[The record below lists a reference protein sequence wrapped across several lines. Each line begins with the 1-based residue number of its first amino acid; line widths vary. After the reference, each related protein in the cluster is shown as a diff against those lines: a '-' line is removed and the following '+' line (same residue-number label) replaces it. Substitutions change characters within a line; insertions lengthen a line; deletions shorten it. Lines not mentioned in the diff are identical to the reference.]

1 MTQKNLEKG
10 LTLIELLVVVNIV
23 AILAGAASVLLAEYS
38 DEARA
43 LEVYNFFPQIIRSQ
57 KFYYIRHNQY
67 YIANRGELKDHGVD
81 VSESAYFTYSTFL
94 IGFSSFSVRA
104 DATEWAAGGW
114 VQYDH
119 QGDPAWSCDGVLF
132 KNSWLP
138 E

>member
-1 MTQKNLEKG
+1 MKNISQKG

-23 AILAGAASVLLAEYS
+23 AILAGAVSVALSEYS
-38 DEARA
+38 DEARTM
-43 LEVYNFFPQIIRSQ
+43 EVYKVFPQIMRSQ
-57 KFYYIRHNQY
+57 KFYYIRYNQY
-67 YIANRGELKDHGVD
+67 YSANHGELKDRGVD
-81 VSESAYFTYSTFL
+81 VSETVYFNYSTFA
-94 IGFSSFSVRA
+94 GPVFPFSIRA